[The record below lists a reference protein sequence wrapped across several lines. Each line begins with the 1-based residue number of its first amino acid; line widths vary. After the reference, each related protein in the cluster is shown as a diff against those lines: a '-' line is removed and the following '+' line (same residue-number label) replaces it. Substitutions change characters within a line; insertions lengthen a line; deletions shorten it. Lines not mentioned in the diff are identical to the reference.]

1 MCEKAFANSSHL
13 NGHKRTHTGEKPY
26 SCEVCDKSFKIGTD
40 LTRHRKSAKHLK
52 KIETYCDTTVSI
64 SFIDSGKDYV
74 KEEIDQ
80 EVENEAV
87 DEDPMFIEIKTEN
100 AEEIVKQE
108 IEDSPSYENKD
119 RKVIITDYVEYKTE
133 V

>member
-1 MCEKAFANSSHL
+1 M
-13 NGHKRTHTGEKPY
+13 
-26 SCEVCDKSFKIGTD
+26 
-40 LTRHRKSAKHLK
+40 TRHRKSAKHLK
-52 KIETYCDTTVSI
+52 NIETSCDSAVSI

-108 IEDSPSYENKD
+108 IEDSLSYENED
-119 RKVIITDYVEYKTE
+119 RKVNITDYVEYKTE